1 MRIEIDD
8 ARLTRA
14 ERRRRE
20 RQLRKLEASAARV
33 TEADRLYFERFP
45 QRNHRIRLAAAAEI
59 EGLRIAS
66 GDPVAIPPGYALFMV
81 VRKLAPGVQMWRF
94 LLHVA
99 DAAAEIDV
107 MDETMAAKIWEKVS
121 LAAEQH

>member
-1 MRIEIDD
+1 MRMEIHD
-8 ARLTRA
+8 ARLSRA

-20 RQLRKLEASAARV
+20 RQLHKLEARAVRV
-33 TEADRLYFERFP
+33 TEADQLYFERFP

-66 GDPVAIPPGYALFMV
+66 GDPLAIPPGYRMFTV
-81 VRKLAPGVQMWRF
+81 VHQIAPGVHGWRF
-94 LLHVA
+94 LLNDA

-107 MDETMAAKIWEKVS
+107 MDETMAAKIWEK
-121 LAAEQH
+121 AELGKIAC